1 MTATL
6 VLDTSA
12 AVAYMR
18 QSLAVG
24 ELLAVIDEDDDTVI
38 LPATCLA
45 GAAAQANGA
54 ELALLRVLAALP
66 GVAVTPLA
74 PDAAIEVGGLARQ
87 AADLT
92 LAHAVVEAVAH
103 DAQLASAEPAAARKV
118 LPPGWGIVEI

>member
-18 QSLAVG
+18 QSLAMG
-24 ELLAVIDEDDDTVI
+24 ELLAVVDEDDDTVI

-45 GAAAQANGA
+45 EAAAQADDA
-54 ELALLRVLAALP
+54 ETALLRVLAALP

-74 PDAAIEVGGLARQ
+74 PDTAIEVGRLTRRRAGL
-87 AADLT
+87 D
-92 LAHAVVEAVAH
+92 LAHAVVEAVGH
-103 DAQLASAEPAAARKV
+103 DAQLASAEAAAARKV
-118 LPPGWGIVEI
+118 LPPGWGIIEV